1 MGHLHHLK
9 NVSITI
15 MEKRNPKSLTKP
27 PTPPLLSDN
36 LSVSEDRVWSAGC
49 PCLQLHHSSIM
60 EGCVT
65 NERRSTPLFI
75 HHCLP
80 HHPSFPQSFHSSVL
94 PCLCLVWSTMWR
106 ERRACQ
112 CYQHATDDSFEGDRD
127 FRLLPQWLIT
137 QTPLRVDPLWS
148 LCKTNCWAMGGHFA
162 CLAFS
167 FFFETLL
174 MLDIIKCRE
183 SH

>member
-1 MGHLHHLK
+1 MFHVQQIGHLHHLK

-27 PTPPLLSDN
+27 PLSYN

-60 EGCVT
+60 EGRVT

-162 CLAFS
+162 SLAFS
-167 FFFETLL
+167 FFFFFWDTFNVG
-174 MLDIIKCRE
+174 
-183 SH
+183 HY